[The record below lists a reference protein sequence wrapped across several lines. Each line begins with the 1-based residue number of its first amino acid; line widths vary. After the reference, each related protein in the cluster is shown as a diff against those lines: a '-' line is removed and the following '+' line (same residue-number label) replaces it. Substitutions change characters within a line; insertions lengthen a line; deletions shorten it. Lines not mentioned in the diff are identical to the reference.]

1 MNFSKRAGW
10 IRLWWVVTISVTG
23 WMIWVGQQESFD
35 DRKLRSFKVQAAVVA
50 DIENPECGWLLIPA
64 RYVDDPAFSK
74 QTSAMIGRAIANKSS
89 DGALHGSCMQLNSF
103 KIVLEN
109 RIFNRDLGL
118 LPDFFV
124 RDLPTY
130 TEYMNQLALYG
141 QRTFDRYVLMVYAK
155 PVMVFV
161 SSWAL
166 FLVLLMLA
174 RWIAAG
180 FRQPS

>member
-1 MNFSKRAGW
+1 MEVILNFSKRAGW

-109 RIFNRDLGL
+109 RIFNRDQGL
-118 LPDFFV
+118 LPDFFGVCQARHGV
-124 RDLPTY
+124 RQFLGTIPSTVNAGTVDCCGFP
-130 TEYMNQLALYG
+130 A
-141 QRTFDRYVLMVYAK
+141 A
-155 PVMVFV
+155 FV
-161 SSWAL
+161 SMS
-166 FLVLLMLA
+166 V
-174 RWIAAG
+174 
-180 FRQPS
+180 P